1 MIKLLTL
8 FCNMPSLRVL
18 GARRL
23 FADIAQLVEQLIRNE
38 QVVGSSPTIGSIF
51 FPAFVVCVF
60 MPTWFSVVAAA
71 PTKVVI
77 DPGHGGENLGAPCRF
92 YPGCREKDLTLPLAL
107 ELETL
112 LRDAGIEVY
121 LTRRNDKDMSIS
133 ERVQFANQLNA
144 AVFVS
149 LHLNASE
156 KVGPSGFM
164 TFLLAPEGLKLAE
177 TRLIHFETLQP
188 GALTDRVHEQF
199 VSTDVED
206 ILMDMTINHAQVES
220 AELAQ
225 SIQSALATASP
236 FPNLGV
242 RQAPFHVLMGGTMP
256 SVVVELGFLN
266 HPKEGPFLASKEGQ
280 SSLARG
286 LRDGILDFVSTRQ
299 SQDKAQ
305 QTSGGK

>member
-8 FCNMPSLRVL
+8 FCNMPSLRVQ

-60 MPTWFSVVAAA
+60 MPTWCLLVVAAA

-77 DPGHGGENLGAPCRF
+77 DPGHGGENLGEPCRF

-107 ELETL
+107 EETL

-156 KVGPSGFM
+156 KSVP
-164 TFLLAPEGLKLAE
+164 A
-177 TRLIHFETLQP
+177 
-188 GALTDRVHEQF
+188 
-199 VSTDVED
+199 
-206 ILMDMTINHAQVES
+206 
-220 AELAQ
+220 
-225 SIQSALATASP
+225 AS
-236 FPNLGV
+236 
-242 RQAPFHVLMGGTMP
+242 
-256 SVVVELGFLN
+256 
-266 HPKEGPFLASKEGQ
+266 
-280 SSLARG
+280 
-286 LRDGILDFVSTRQ
+286 
-299 SQDKAQ
+299 
-305 QTSGGK
+305 